1 MKKMVLAINII
12 AFIYACHT
20 GDATAF
26 AVAFFYGLLVLATRI
41 FIKSGIKYYY
51 ETLRT

>member
-26 AVAFFYGLLVLATRI
+26 AVAFLWFACTCYKDIYRIWYKILL
-41 FIKSGIKYYY
+41 
-51 ETLRT
+51 

>member
-26 AVAFFYGLLVLATRI
+26 AVAFFMVCLYLLQGYL
-41 FIKSGIKYYY
+41 
-51 ETLRT
+51 

>member
-26 AVAFFYGLLVLATRI
+26 AVAFYGLLVLATRI